1 MQKRGLTCVGL
12 AFLLIVVAAVTIER
26 EGANVLTLI
35 ILAAAGVLFLAGF
48 ILVGLGSR
56 ADKKGKAEP

>member
-1 MQKRGLTCVGL
+1 MQKRGLICFGL
-12 AFLLIVVAAVTIER
+12 AVLLIVVATVTIER

-48 ILVGLGSR
+48 ILVGLAPR
-56 ADKKGKAEP
+56 ADKKEKEV

>member
-48 ILVGLGSR
+48 ILVGLGPR
-56 ADKKGKAEP
+56 ADKKGKAES